1 MIYIVLRQ
9 FIRFVLRFYIKK
21 VEVNGMENLPLHGA
35 VMLAGFH
42 PNSFLDALIIN
53 CKVDRPIWSLAR
65 GDAFKKPIAR
75 KILSQFFMM
84 PIYRISEGK
93 EYLGKNDETF
103 ERCSEIFKSKSQ
115 VLIFSEGLCN
125 NQTELLPLK
134 KGTSRLAMQTW
145 MSGSDMVIVPVAVNY
160 NEFGKIGKNITLNF
174 GPAIKKTDFDELA
187 MDGKAIKTFN
197 EKLTAGLTKL
207 VRRDFN
213 KPTFGSSWFFYLTY
227 ILHYPLHLV
236 LGAFVKAK
244 TKGTVFYDSIYVG
257 LLIVSLPLYW
267 LGCYFILKT
276 FI

>member
-21 VEVNGMENLPLHGA
+21 VEVKGMENLPTEGA
-35 VMLAGFH
+35 VMLTGFH

-65 GDAFKKPIAR
+65 GDAFKNPLAR
-75 KILSQFFMM
+75 KILSKFFMM

-103 ERCSEIFKSKSQ
+103 DRCSEIFKSKSQ

-145 MSGSDMVIVPVAVNY
+145 MSKTEMVIVPVAVNY
-160 NEFGKIGKNITLNF
+160 SEYAKVGKNISLNF
-174 GPAIKKTDFDELA
+174 GPPIKQTDFEELA
-187 MDGKAIKTFN
+187 IDGKAIKTFN
-197 EKLTAGLTKL
+197 EKLTGEMSKL
-207 VRRDFN
+207 VNRNFN
-213 KPTFGSSWFFYLTY
+213 KSTFGSSWFYYLTY
-227 ILHYPLHLV
+227 VLHFPVHLI
-236 LGAFVKAK
+236 LGAFVKSK

-257 LLIVSLPLYW
+257 LLIIVLPLYW
-267 LGCYFILKT
+267 LCIYLILNT

>member
-21 VEVNGMENLPLHGA
+21 VEVNGMENLPLQGA

-65 GDAFKKPIAR
+65 GDAFKKPLAR

-103 ERCSEIFKSKSQ
+103 ERCSEIFKNNSQ
-115 VLIFSEGLCN
+115 VLIFSEGLCT
-125 NQTELLPLK
+125 NQTELMPLK

-145 MSGSDMVIVPVAVNY
+145 MSDSDMVIVPVAINY
-160 NEFGKIGKNITLNF
+160 SEFAKIGKNITLNF
-174 GPAIKKTDFDELA
+174 GPAIKQSDFEELA

-197 EKLTAGLTKL
+197 EKLTVALKQL

-213 KPTFGSSWFFYLTY
+213 KPTFGSSWFFYVTY
-227 ILHYPLHLV
+227 VLHYPLHL
-236 LGAFVKAK
+236 LLDTFVKSK
-244 TKGTVFYDSIYVG
+244 TRGTVFYDSIYVG
-257 LLIVSLPLYW
+257 LLIILLPIYW
-267 LGCYFILKT
+267 LICYFILRT
-276 FI
+276 II